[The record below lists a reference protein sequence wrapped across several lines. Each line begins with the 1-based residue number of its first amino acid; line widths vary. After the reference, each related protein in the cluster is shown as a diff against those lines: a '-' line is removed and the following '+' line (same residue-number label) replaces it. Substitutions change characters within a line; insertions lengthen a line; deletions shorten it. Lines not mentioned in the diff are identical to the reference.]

1 MGDRQSLLLRA
12 AECYLGA
19 GLRDDACRCLEQAG
33 DFAGAA
39 RQYESLGRPEQAAA
53 AYQHGRL
60 WHEAARCFLACGRPL
75 DAAQSLENAGVPL
88 QAAWVLA
95 EVAQRYDRARAL
107 AHTAAPETPAQIL
120 EHRLVLARCEAGN
133 GHRRRAADLLAGEMR
148 TLASLGPDSDPDPE
162 RLLDWALG
170 VATALDRAD
179 LASDL
184 FALARQSG
192 TFSDLER
199 RWETWAMARLG
210 MAAGVPAGPGAPA
223 EAGSWSSS
231 A

>member
-1 MGDRQSLLLRA
+1 MSDRQSLLLRA

-60 WHEAARCFLACGRPL
+60 WREAARCFLACDRPL
-75 DAAQSLENAGVPL
+75 DAAQSLQNADDPL
-88 QAAWVLA
+88 GAAWVLA
-95 EVAQRYDRARAL
+95 DLAQRYDRARAL
-107 AHTAAPETPAQIL
+107 AQTATPAGDRPAQVL
-120 EHRLVLARCEAGN
+120 AHQLVLARCEAGN
-133 GHRRRAADLLAGEMR
+133 GNRRRAADLLAGQLR
-148 TLASLGPDSDPDPE
+148 TLAGLGPDCEPE
-162 RLLDWALG
+162 RLLDWAL
-170 VATALDRAD
+170 AIAASLDRAD

-184 FALARQSG
+184 FAVARQSG
-192 TFSDLER
+192 AFHDLEQ

-210 MAAGVPAGPGAPA
+210 MAEGVPEGPAAEPAMAGP
-223 EAGSWSSS
+223 SV
-231 A
+231 